1 MRGLASHHR
10 GASDVFARSESIVP
24 RRALIDY
31 CRACLAHD
39 IVLGIRASRT
49 TDSADNRSL
58 LDQGNAASRCND
70 PIERQQIV
78 EVHKLDTVLEDFR
91 WAPEGRGRSRL
102 VFRNL
107 NGSKHRA
114 VHSLKGN

>member
-1 MRGLASHHR
+1 MRGLASHHC
-10 GASDVFARSESIVP
+10 GAPDVFPRYGSIVP

-49 TDSADNRSL
+49 ADGADNRPL
-58 LDQGNAASRCND
+58 LDQGNAASRCYD

-78 EVHKLDTVLEDFR
+78 EVHKLDTVLEYFR
-91 WAPEGRGRSRL
+91 WPSEGRGGSRL

-107 NGSKHRA
+107 N
-114 VHSLKGN
+114 